1 MKRPVS
7 ILLIFCMMLM
17 LSGCGNT
24 DSSGGK
30 QRAPGSGTPATPTLT
45 QAGEPSPSPEAT
57 PSPTPT
63 PTPTVAPTPTPAPIS
78 DLFSTAHL
86 EEYRAIRAY
95 GEYMKKQVLAG
106 KYQIP
111 DEEHVYFT
119 LKYLDE
125 DTIPEL
131 LFTTSSAHMDVVTIL
146 TYHDGKVVDLGV
158 FGSSGVCSYNEEE
171 HLIGS
176 QYSGFGAYE
185 LSVFELKDAKAVPVI
200 TLMKSEMSGEYM
212 INDVPVSEEQFTKA
226 IETWEQKL
234 TLQEFGDYRTSNW
247 YIDTEMAEQPVNVES
262 FIEYMYIYWADQL
275 LHEPVFDNRI
285 PADIWDQLVGKWVC
299 AGGYATLGENEY
311 GPQPDWYYE
320 FTKDGRI
327 LRKTHSESAS
337 AEITNFYFDA
347 RIGLFGSAEGWH
359 ANAGFAICFPE
370 GECIGITRITYLNGY
385 LFTEED
391 YSTSDY
397 VQIIS
402 NRYKKAE

>member
-1 MKRPVS
+1 MKRLVS

-24 DSSGGK
+24 DPSGGK
-30 QRAPGSGTPATPTLT
+30 QRTPGTGTPATPTPT
-45 QAGEPSPSPEAT
+45 QAGEPSPSPEVT
-57 PSPTPT
+57 PSPTST

-111 DEEHVYFT
+111 DEEQVYFT

-146 TYHDGKVVDLGV
+146 TYRDGKVVDLG
-158 FGSSGVCSYNEEE
+158 FYGSSGVCLYSEKDS
-171 HLIGS
+171 LIGS
-176 QYSGFGAYE
+176 QYSGFGMQELTVYE
-185 LSVFELKDAKAVPVI
+185 LRDSKAVQVI
-200 TLMKSEMSGEYM
+200 SLLKSEMSGEYT
-212 INDVPVSEEQFTKA
+212 IDDKPVSEEQYTKEYA
-226 IETWEQKL
+226 SWSNKL
-234 TLQEFGDYRTSNW
+234 TLLSFSDYSTANW
-247 YIDTEMAEQPVNVES
+247 YIDHYMAEQPANVES

-299 AGGYATLGENEY
+299 VGGYATLGENEY

-347 RIGLFGSAEGWH
+347 RNGLFGSAEGWH